1 MRTIKVGMIGAG
13 AIAPLHCQGIQLH
26 PAAELVAVADASKER
41 ASALAHEFRVDRV
54 YADPAELLRSPDIE
68 AVSIALPNYLHAAT
82 AIAALQAGKHVL
94 LEKPFATSAAE
105 ASEVVAAAKKS
116 GKIFTVGMNQR
127 FTREA
132 QTVRE
137 LKERGELG
145 EIYHAKAYWL
155 RRAGAPKFGTWFL
168 HKKRSG
174 GGALLDIGVH
184 MLDLAL
190 SLMGNFEVETVS
202 GFSYLKFGNR
212 GLGEGGWGKSDA
224 EEHLFDVDDFS
235 GGLIRLAGGATV
247 LLEVSWIRHQ
257 ADADRH
263 DVELFGTE
271 GGASVYPT
279 RLFKFLPHGAGY
291 QTIEPKG
298 GTLKYKHCNRHHNW
312 IDAILGEAPLEAT
325 LEQAIMVQRVLDALY
340 ESAASGRE
348 VVFAKK

>member
-1 MRTIKVGMIGAG
+1 MRKVKVGMIGAG
-13 AIAPLHCQGIQLH
+13 AIAPSHCQGIRLH
-26 PAAELVAVADASKER
+26 PGAELVAVADVSKER
-41 ASALAHEFRVDRV
+41 ASALAHEFHIDRV
-54 YADPAELLRSPDIE
+54 YGDPAELLRDPDIE
-68 AVSIALPNYLHAAT
+68 AVSVALPNFLHAST
-82 AIAALQAGKHVL
+82 AIGALQAGKHVL
-94 LEKPFATSAAE
+94 LEKPFAMSVAE
-105 ASEVVAAAKKS
+105 ATEVVAAAKKS

-132 QTVRE
+132 QTVRA
-137 LKERGELG
+137 LRERGALG
-145 EIYHAKAYWL
+145 EIYHAKAYWC

-190 SLMGNFEVETVS
+190 SLMDNFAVETVS

-235 GGLIRLAGGATV
+235 GGLLRLAGGATL

-279 RLFKFLPHGAGY
+279 RLFKFLPEGSGY
-291 QTIEPKG
+291 QIVEPKG
-298 GTLKYKHCNRHHNW
+298 GELRYSHCNRHCNW

-325 LEQAIMVQRVLDALY
+325 LEQALMIQRVLDALY

-348 VVFAKK
+348 VVFAKR

>member
-1 MRTIKVGMIGAG
+1 MKTIKVGMIGAG
-13 AIAPLHCQGIQLH
+13 AIAPEHCRGIRLH

-41 ASALAHEFRVDRV
+41 ADALAREFRVERV
-54 YADPAELLRSPDIE
+54 FADPAELLRSPDID
-68 AVSIALPNYLHAAT
+68 AVSIALPNYLHAST

-94 LEKPFATSAAE
+94 LEKPFAMSVAE
-105 ASEVVAAAKKS
+105 ANEVVAAAKKS

-132 QTVRE
+132 QTVQE

-145 EIYHAKAYWL
+145 EIYHAKAYWC

-190 SLMGNFEVETVS
+190 ALMGNFAVETVS

-247 LLEVSWIRHQ
+247 ALDVSWIRHQ

-263 DVELFGTE
+263 DVELYGTE
-271 GGASVYPT
+271 GGASVYPA
-279 RLFKFLPHGAGY
+279 RLFKFLPGGTGY
-291 QTIEPKG
+291 QIIEPKG
-298 GTLKYKHCNRHHNW
+298 GQLKYKHCSRHHNW

-325 LEQAIMVQRVLDALY
+325 LEQALTIQRVLDALY

-348 VVFAKK
+348 VAFTKK